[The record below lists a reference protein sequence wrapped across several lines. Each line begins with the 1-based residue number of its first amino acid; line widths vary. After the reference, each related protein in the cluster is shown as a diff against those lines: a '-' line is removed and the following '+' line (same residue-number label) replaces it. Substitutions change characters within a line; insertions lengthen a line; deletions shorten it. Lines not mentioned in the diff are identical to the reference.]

1 MHVYTG
7 KDMLIRINT
16 KVPKHMLTY
25 CTMLKRI
32 AMDTQTHT
40 HVAARLVTHVEVFL
54 YRTGMNDVITEMTY
68 CLITSNILLKYI

>member
-7 KDMLIRINT
+7 KDMLILINT

-40 HVAARLVTHVEVFL
+40 HTHMLQHVWL
-54 YRTGMNDVITEMTY
+54 HM
-68 CLITSNILLKYI
+68 